1 MSSLSNKAAALKA
14 RTVEVT
20 FKDTEAPDT
29 SGDILTTFEANSGVK
44 SETANEWTI
53 DVFPDF
59 MVIITYV
66 LLIVRRFSL
75 ADDARIHPK
84 VSTPT
89 VAMYYMSLLYGFF
102 LASDCYLRP
111 QPSVHARLW
120 KESSWRHDFLD
131 FLMTLPVPENLVPI
145 IAQFYATE
153 TERSRN
159 VFFIPSA
166 AGFTLK
172 HFLGRFLP
180 INFFSILHDAA
191 SLLPGNSNR
200 LAVMQHVLSQSCFH
214 INQVNPAYR
223 TQFSMADFLGYS
235 IDQTTAT
242 TANYINSKFHQV
254 FTSVFNPVLFRD
266 YQRRSSLSEIGLFSP
281 TFKVAEPNAYD
292 ILFSSSAPNLAE
304 LKVVLQTV
312 SSFLKGNIT
321 CKKTLGELLTET
333 SGIEIHAHGYSS
345 FPLPIHTANPNHAS
359 ADFLAVTHLT
369 RVSFTDRAQDISFL
383 DTPAGRPP
391 AITTIRD
398 VEYQDAT
405 PAETPL
411 PANHSLV
418 HFWPFSLLQSQV
430 ATPATNA
437 RFPRYSRDHSD
448 TLIFD
453 EALNVT
459 PRTLLLDVSNALK
472 SASAM
477 PLLCGKIIYTFEID
491 GSTIEQPNVD
501 KALGMQ
507 NVLFAD
513 SAIPYR
519 NVIYSSKFYPR
530 ARGSIPAPLKRAIAN
545 STRSLPASSIM
556 HDRTKIMIPAVY
568 GTRYTPTMNQHLIV
582 DAPAPAGLPGFT
594 TQPTDWIR
602 YTQSFFGF
610 RTTDPSGAR
619 PNIHNV
625 PEMELGRLHVWSPYT
640 YTSYTDSD
648 DVTPDYAAS
657 HHYFLVNLRTLFGTD
672 YNLVDMKHPFEA
684 LPVS

>member
-1 MSSLSNKAAALKA
+1 MSSLSTRAAALKA

-89 VAMYYMSLLYGFF
+89 VALYYMSIIYGFF

-153 TERSRN
+153 TERSKN
-159 VFFIPSA
+159 IFFIPSA
-166 AGFTLK
+166 AGFSLK

-180 INFFSILHDAA
+180 LNFFSILHDAA
-191 SLLPGNSNR
+191 SILPGNSNR
-200 LAVMQHVLSQSCFH
+200 LAVMTHVLSQLC
-214 INQVNPAYR
+214 IRIAQVNPAVN
-223 TQFSMADFLGYS
+223 TTFSMADFLGYS

-266 YQRRSSLSEIGLFSP
+266 YQRRSSLAEIGLFP
-281 TFKVAEPNAYD
+281 PQFKTAEPNAYD
-292 ILFSSSAPNLAE
+292 ILFSASAPNLAE

-312 SSFLKGNIT
+312 STFLKGNIT
-321 CKKTLGELLTET
+321 CKKTLGELLSET
-333 SGIEIHAHGYSS
+333 SGIEICSHGYSTY
-345 FPLPIHTANPNHAS
+345 PLPIHSSNPNHSS
-359 ADFLAVTHLT
+359 AEFQAVTHLT
-369 RVSFTDRAQDISFL
+369 RVSFTDRSQDISFL
-383 DTPAGRPP
+383 DVPAARP
-391 AITTIRD
+391 AAATDIRD
-398 VEYQDAT
+398 VEYHDAA
-405 PAETPL
+405 AEVAI
-411 PANHSLV
+411 PANHRIT
-418 HFWPFSLLQSQV
+418 HHWPFSLLASML
-430 ATPATNA
+430 APPAAAN
-437 RFPRYSRDHSD
+437 RFPHYQRDNADVH
-448 TLIFD
+448 IFD
-453 EALNVT
+453 ESLNVT
-459 PRTLLLDVSNALK
+459 PHTLLLDINNSLK

-477 PLLCGKIIYTFEID
+477 PLLCGKIIYTMEID

-501 KALGMQ
+501 KSLGMQ

-519 NVIYSSKFYPR
+519 HVQYSSKFYPR
-530 ARGSIPAPLKRAIAN
+530 VRGSIHPPLKRATAN
-545 STRSLPASSIM
+545 STRSLPSSSLL
-556 HDRTKIMIPAVY
+556 HDRTKIMIPNVY
-568 GTRYTPTMNQHLIV
+568 GQPYTPTVTRHQIIDTTV
-582 DAPAPAGLPGFT
+582 PTGLPGT
-594 TQPTDWIR
+594 TVTPTDWIR
-602 YTQSFFGF
+602 YTQSFLGL

-619 PNIHNV
+619 PTSHNV
-625 PEMELGRLHVWSPYT
+625 PNMDLGRLLVWSPYT
-640 YTSYTDSD
+640 YTTYTDSD

-672 YNLVDMKHPFEA
+672 YNLVEMKHPFEA